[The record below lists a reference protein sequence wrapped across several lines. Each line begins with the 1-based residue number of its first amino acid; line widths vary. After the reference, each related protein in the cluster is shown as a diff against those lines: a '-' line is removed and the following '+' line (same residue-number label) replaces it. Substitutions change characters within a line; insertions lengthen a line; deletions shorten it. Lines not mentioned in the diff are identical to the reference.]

1 MEATVAVARP
11 TEHGEL
17 WEAIVDKRRPVVVV
31 SRDDIGGRRD
41 ATTVAA
47 ITSTVRGLPTE
58 VVLDHRDG
66 FAQVCAVNC
75 DDLKTIQK
83 ATLERR
89 LGRLSE
95 TKIDSL
101 DDALRFAL
109 QLR

>member
-1 MEATVAVARP
+1 MGRP

-17 WEAIVDKRRPVVVV
+17 WEAILDKRRPIVVV
-31 SRDDIGGRRD
+31 SRDDVAGRRE
-41 ATTVAA
+41 TSTVAA
-47 ITSTVRGLPTE
+47 ITRTIRGLPTE

-66 FAQVCAVNC
+66 FAEVCAVNC
-75 DDLKTIQK
+75 DDLKTIRK

-95 TKIDSL
+95 TKMDSL